1 MTIVPVHES
10 RFRVAPDHPSLEG
23 HFPGNPLLP
32 GVVVLDEVITAVE
45 DWLGP
50 DWRAGGLPQAKFVS
64 PLRPGDEAVIRLELR
79 ADRVHFVV
87 RCGEALVAQGILAG
101 AGAGDAR

>member
-1 MTIVPVHES
+1 MTATAVRES

-45 DWLGP
+45 EWLGP
-50 DWRAGGLPQAKFVS
+50 DWRARGLPQVKFVS
-64 PLRPGDEAVIRLELR
+64 PLRPGDEAAIRLELR
-79 ADRVHFVV
+79 EDRVLFVV
-87 RCGEALVAQGILAG
+87 RCGEATVAQGVLSG
-101 AGAGDAR
+101 ERPGSPR